1 MAPQIDLT
9 SDIPPVDLGPV
20 AALDLVPP
28 PLRQEIPGDLRI
40 GLVGAGRIV
49 HSGVMPAYRAAG
61 LQPVAACDPDPV
73 AAKAIRDAWGVEQTF
88 DDYRSMIDAV
98 DLDLLDI
105 NIRWDVG
112 LSPLRVEVVAE
123 AARRGIHV
131 IIAKPVAETWQQCQ
145 DIVGHAREGGI
156 TFGVDFNTRYAPAFY
171 GCRALI
177 LDGALGPLISAG
189 INYHS
194 GIGRQHTNAFDAVH
208 DVCIHAV
215 DVLQSWFGEAP
226 EEVYG
231 NWSRRVD
238 GVGSV
243 LSGVF
248 SFAGG
253 ANATLLYDFAT
264 RHRRRFEMFAVG
276 ERAGVDGIQDQEL
289 PGPARLV
296 RAELRYGPHEPRGSA
311 LELPLQYTLSP
322 QSYLATRADVL
333 QCIAGGGEPW
343 ASGTDI
349 LRSMST
355 LFALKESIRSGR
367 PVRPSLDPGES

>member
-1 MAPQIDLT
+1 MAPQIDL
-9 SDIPPVDLGPV
+9 SSEIPPVDLGPV

-28 PLRQEIPGDLRI
+28 PLRKEIPQDLRI

-73 AAKAIRDAWGVEQTF
+73 AAKAISDIWGVEQTF

-98 DLDLLDI
+98 DLDVLDI

-131 IIAKPVAETWQQCQ
+131 IIAKPVAETPQQCQ
-145 DIVGHAREGGI
+145 DIVGHARAGGI
-156 TFGVDFNTRYAPAFY
+156 TLGVDFNTRYAPAFY

-177 LDGALGPLISAG
+177 LAGSLGPLISAG

-248 SFAGG
+248 SFASG
-253 ANATLLYDFAT
+253 ANAALLYDFAT

-333 QCIAGGGEPW
+333 QCIAAGGEPW
-343 ASGTDI
+343 AGGTDI
-349 LRSMST
+349 LASMST
-355 LFALKESIRSGR
+355 LFALKESIRSGQ
-367 PVRPSLDPGES
+367 PARPSLDQEES

>member
-1 MAPQIDLT
+1 MAPQIDM
-9 SDIPPVDLGPV
+9 SSEIPPVDLGPV

-28 PLRQEIPGDLRI
+28 PLRREIPGDLRI

-73 AAKAIRDAWGVEQTF
+73 AAKAIRDTWGVEHTF
-88 DDYRSMIDAV
+88 DDYRSMINTV

-145 DIVGHAREGGI
+145 DMVGHAREGGI

-177 LDGALGPLISAG
+177 LAGSLGPLISAG

-248 SFAGG
+248 SFAERRQ
-253 ANATLLYDFAT
+253 
-264 RHRRRFEMFAVG
+264 RHDPVRLRHPPPAPLRDVRRR
-276 ERAGVDGIQDQEL
+276 RAGRGRRH
-289 PGPARLV
+289 PGPGTARPCPAGPRGAAV
-296 RAELRYGPHEPRGSA
+296 RAARAEGLGAGTAACSTRCRRIRIWPRAPTCCSA
-311 LELPLQYTLSP
+311 SP
-322 QSYLATRADVL
+322 PAASPGRA
-333 QCIAGGGEPW
+333 
-343 ASGTDI
+343 
-349 LRSMST
+349 
-355 LFALKESIRSGR
+355 ALTSCAA
-367 PVRPSLDPGES
+367 

>member
-1 MAPQIDLT
+1 MAPQIDL
-9 SDIPPVDLGPV
+9 SSGIDPVDLGPV

-28 PLRQEIPGDLRI
+28 PLREDIPGDLRV

-49 HSGVMPAYRAAG
+49 HSGVMPAYRSAG
-61 LQPVAACDPDPV
+61 IQPVAACDPDPT
-73 AAKAIRDAWGVEQTF
+73 AAKAIRQTWGVQHVF

-145 DIVGHAREGGI
+145 DIVGQARQGGI

-177 LDGALGPLISAG
+177 LGGALGPLIAAG

-231 NWSRRVD
+231 SWSRRVD

-243 LSGVF
+243 LTGVF
-248 SFAGG
+248 RFAGG
-253 ANATLLYDFAT
+253 ANAMLLYDFAT

-355 LFALKESIRSGR
+355 LFALKDSIRTGQ
-367 PVRPSLDPGES
+367 PVRPSLDPEAL

>member
-1 MAPQIDLT
+1 MAPQIDL
-9 SDIPPVDLGPV
+9 SSEIPPVDLGPV

-28 PLRQEIPGDLRI
+28 PLRKEIPGDLRI

-61 LQPVAACDPDPV
+61 LQPVAACDPDP
-73 AAKAIRDAWGVEQTF
+73 AAARAIRDTWGVEHTF

-177 LDGALGPLISAG
+177 LAGSLGPLISAG

-226 EEVYG
+226 TEVYG

-322 QSYLATRADVL
+322 ESYLATRADVL

-355 LFALKESIRSGR
+355 LFALKESIRSGQ

>member
-1 MAPQIDLT
+1 MAPQIDL
-9 SDIPPVDLGPV
+9 SSGIAPVDLGPV
-20 AALDLVPP
+20 AALDLLPP
-28 PLRQEIPGDLRI
+28 PLREDIPRDLRI

-61 LQPVAACDPDPV
+61 IQPVAACDPDRT
-73 AAKAIRDAWGVEQTF
+73 AAKEIRDTWGVQHVF
-88 DDYRSMIDAV
+88 DDYRSMIDAI

-131 IIAKPVAETWQQCQ
+131 ILAKPVAETPQQCQ

-177 LDGALGPLISAG
+177 RAGSLGPLIAAG

-231 NWSRRVD
+231 SWSRRVD

-243 LSGVF
+243 LTGVF
-248 SFAGG
+248 RFASG

-322 QSYLATRADVL
+322 QSYLATRADVM
-333 QCIAGGGEPW
+333 QCIANGGQPW

-349 LRSMST
+349 LASMST
-355 LFALKESIRSGR
+355 LFALKDSIRTGQ
-367 PVRPSLDPGES
+367 PVRPSLDPEAL